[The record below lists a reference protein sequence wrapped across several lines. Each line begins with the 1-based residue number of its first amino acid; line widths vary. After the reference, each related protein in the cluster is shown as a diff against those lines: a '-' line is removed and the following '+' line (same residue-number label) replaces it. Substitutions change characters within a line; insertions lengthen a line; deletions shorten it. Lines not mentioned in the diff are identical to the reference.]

1 MNYISIKSQH
11 CTHLFRNKIVLILI
25 TSWPAPH
32 SLSLTASDVA
42 AELEREMAED
52 SGLLALKHYHSR
64 EYSGMYEYKCEDE
77 PKLIQN
83 LVTGRYYT
91 LRKVNYSE
99 VWVLTEEKLFF

>member
-1 MNYISIKSQH
+1 M
-11 CTHLFRNKIVLILI
+11 LL
-25 TSWPAPH
+25 

-52 SGLLALKHYHSR
+52 SSLPAVKHYHDR
-64 EYSGMYEYKCEDE
+64 EYSGMYECKREDE

-91 LRKVNYSE
+91 LRNLNYSE
-99 VWVLTEEKLFF
+99 VSVRKEEKLFF